1 MSPLKKIYLAVSL
14 CGAVHPMYW
23 FLTFMRESGSRLL
36 RLLRL
41 ITAWYVNVSI
51 RYLTWGPTIS
61 AISHTVLILTK
72 TWLRHSFLVLL
83 EISSTFIIGVSCRF
97 IFFCR
102 PDRSLKE
109 Y

>member
-36 RLLRL
+36 RL

-51 RYLTWGPTIS
+51 RYLTWGLTIS
-61 AISHTVLILTK
+61 AISQTVWLLTK
-72 TWLRHSFLVLL
+72 TWLRHNFLVLL
-83 EISSTFIIGVSCRF
+83 EIPSTFIIGASCRF
-97 IFFCR
+97 ICFCR

>member
-1 MSPLKKIYLAVSL
+1 MSPLKNIYLAVSL

-23 FLTFMRESGSRLL
+23 FLTFMRKSGS
-36 RLLRL
+36 RL

-72 TWLRHSFLVLL
+72 TCLRHSFLVLL
-83 EISSTFIIGVSCRF
+83 EIPSTFIIGVSCRF